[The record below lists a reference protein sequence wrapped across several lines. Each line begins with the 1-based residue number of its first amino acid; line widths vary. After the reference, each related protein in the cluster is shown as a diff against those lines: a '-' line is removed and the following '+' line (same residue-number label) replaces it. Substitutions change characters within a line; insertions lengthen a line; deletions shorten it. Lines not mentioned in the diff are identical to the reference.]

1 MVFWEDLF
9 LPIRLL
15 GPINQ
20 HSLGSGG
27 FDGRLDPI
35 EETVAVSGVSYIGWT
50 FRVRPG
56 GSKKIS
62 SIAKADQRRL
72 V

>member
-1 MVFWEDLF
+1 MIMPFAGIPGQTYW
-9 LPIRLL
+9 
-15 GPINQ
+15 
-20 HSLGSGG
+20 LGSRG
-27 FDGRLDPI
+27 FDGGLDPI

-50 FRVRPG
+50 FRVWLG

-62 SIAKADQRRL
+62 SIVKADQRRL